1 MMSENGKNFQT
12 FFMFLLPNDCNWSG
26 FHVFPPNWKTSKAKR
41 SINWYA
47 DYNFIDPQQFDK
59 YPKGKSIRLKRVP

>member
-1 MMSENGKNFQT
+1 MSENGKNFQT
-12 FFMFLLPNDCNWSG
+12 FFMFLLPNECKWSG

-47 DYNFIDPQQFDK
+47 DYNFIDINSLRKLLSF
-59 YPKGKSIRLKRVP
+59 SLF